1 MEKKETFNFIREDVV
16 IDFPLPKL
24 LQNTIEEAE
33 ELDRE
38 NNIEYMCVADAI
50 DVLCKNYVA
59 SGVMTMEQWDIVTWK
74 YSVNGKD

>member
-33 ELDRE
+33 ELDRK

-59 SGVMTMEQWDIVTWK
+59 NGVMTMEQWDIVTWK